1 MPEIVAQ
8 VARYWWLIALRG
20 LLGIVFGIL
29 AFAWPGIT
37 LAVLVLFFGA
47 YMFVDGAFALAG
59 AIRFRHQR
67 ERWGPLLLEAVLGL
81 AVGAVTFLWPGLAAL
96 AWVYTIAVWAILTG
110 LLELIGAFRLR
121 GALGT
126 EILLGLSGFVS
137 ILFGLVMAAL
147 PLIGLVVWV
156 WMIGAYAIV
165 FGVLLLVAGFRLRG
179 AAKAPATAAT
189 V

>member
-1 MPEIVAQ
+1 MPEMVAQ

-20 LLGIVFGIL
+20 LFGIVFGIL
-29 AFAWPGIT
+29 AIAWPGIT
-37 LAVLVLFFGA
+37 LAVLILFFGA

-67 ERWGPLLLEAVLGL
+67 ERWVPLLLEAILGL
-81 AVGAVTFLWPGLAAL
+81 AVGAVTFLWPGIAAL
-96 AWVYTIAVWAILTG
+96 AWVFTIAAWAMLTG
-110 LLELIGAFRLR
+110 ILELIAAFRLR

-126 EILLGLSGFVS
+126 EILLGLSGIIS
-137 ILFGLVMAAL
+137 IVFGLAMAAL

-156 WMIGAYAIV
+156 LLIAAYAIA
-165 FGVLLLVAGFRLRG
+165 FGVLLLVAGFRLRSV
-179 AAKAPATAAT
+179 AKAPATTAT